1 KAAHLSWIKSLG
13 NSKDY
18 NLLWMGPKLNPAI
31 CKNVASFQ
39 KVNRFPN
46 TRELGRKD
54 SLCKNIRALRLI
66 TRSHRFDFMPKSYL
80 LPKEYEGL
88 KQAFQKR
95 PGQLW
100 IKKPVAS
107 ACGCGIKVID
117 SMKEVSKGETAVVSS
132 YISNPLLI
140 NGYKFDL
147 RLYVLVTSYSPLVI
161 YLYQDRL
168 TRFATEKYQPTG
180 DSLRNK
186 FMHLTNTSVNKK
198 SALLRLKESGKD
210 TAFLL
215 RKLEDIIIKTIISAE
230 KSHVAPPESYPP
242 HKNNSFELYGFDILI
257 DDTLKPWLLEVNE
270 SPVLTY
276 DNPMSFKIKTHL
288 LADTLTLV
296 GVECQNPRRAKE
308 PTEIKSKDM
317 TPYMKRLEENKKIL
331 QRIKEEEQR
340 QGGYVHIFPKNDTWY
355 SYCPLLRRKDHTEV
369 LYMRLFQD
377 VEDAV
382 ENQHMEQFERK
393 LPPLLKDT
401 RASPGQKTHQM
412 GKTMPPLS
420 KTNSGTPRQQ
430 DSKPAPLQRSTSSPQ
445 PLLPLRKQA
454 PIRIPAKDPVRA
466 LAEKL
471 RREKYQ
477 NQVMRPQIQEEGK
490 SGKLTPLQNDG
501 VQYGGMTRRT
511 FTSTA
516 MPWESRTDYA
526 GEQMLKR
533 CWKRPWK
540 QNSSWSFASGAVHCQ
555 DWCSEKASNNGMSAA
570 PEGKMIWS
578 GG

>member
-1 KAAHLSWIKSLG
+1 MDKVQRKKEIIPVSLENKRRGDDPYIIWTERGHEKIPFVRFHAKAAVTRDKAARKVGETYNLRFKLGRFASPLLRDILFAHGFQEALG

-31 CKNVASFQ
+31 CKNLASFQ

-80 LPKEYEGL
+80 LPKEYEGFR
-88 KQAFQKR
+88 QAFQKR

-107 ACGCGIKVID
+107 SCGCGIKVID
-117 SMKEVSKGETAVVSS
+117 SMKEVSKRETAVVSS

-161 YLYQDRL
+161 YLYQDGL

-198 SALLRLKESGKD
+198 SSKYVNSDDQEVEDHGNLWSLSALLRYLKESGKD

-215 RKLEDIIIKTIISAE
+215 RKIEDIIIKTIISAE

-270 SPVLTY
+270 SPALSY

-296 GVECQNPRRAKE
+296 GVE
-308 PTEIKSKDM
+308 
-317 TPYMKRLEENKKIL
+317 
-331 QRIKEEEQR
+331 
-340 QGGYVHIFPKNDTWY
+340 W
-355 SYCPLLRRKDHTEV
+355 
-369 LYMRLFQD
+369 
-377 VEDAV
+377 
-382 ENQHMEQFERK
+382 
-393 LPPLLKDT
+393 
-401 RASPGQKTHQM
+401 
-412 GKTMPPLS
+412 LS
-420 KTNSGTPRQQ
+420 NSGTPE
-430 DSKPAPLQRSTSSPQ
+430 DSELQLPQ
-445 PLLPLRKQA
+445 FPGHLL
-454 PIRIPAKDPVRA
+454 
-466 LAEKL
+466 
-471 RREKYQ
+471 
-477 NQVMRPQIQEEGK
+477 
-490 SGKLTPLQNDG
+490 
-501 VQYGGMTRRT
+501 
-511 FTSTA
+511 
-516 MPWESRTDYA
+516 
-526 GEQMLKR
+526 
-533 CWKRPWK
+533 
-540 QNSSWSFASGAVHCQ
+540 H
-555 DWCSEKASNNGMSAA
+555 
-570 PEGKMIWS
+570 
-578 GG
+578 